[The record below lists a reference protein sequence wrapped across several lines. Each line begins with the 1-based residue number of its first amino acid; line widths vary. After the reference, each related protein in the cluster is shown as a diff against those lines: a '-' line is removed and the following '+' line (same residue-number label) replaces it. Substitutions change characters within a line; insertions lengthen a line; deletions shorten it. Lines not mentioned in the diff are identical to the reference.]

1 MTVLF
6 LIITAIC
13 AYFLGGLNGAIII
26 SKYIYRKDIRKY
38 GSGNAG
44 LTNFHRT
51 FGSAAALLVILI
63 DILKTIIGVLIG
75 GALIGVVGH
84 KVIGQ
89 LFAGFCLMLGHIY
102 PAFYGF
108 KGGKGVLSAG
118 TMILLIDWRV
128 GLFCWAIFIVIVVFT
143 RYVSLGSML
152 SSMSACAFMWMFGY
166 PALEGTLALLCGL
179 LVVVKHSSNIVRLLS
194 GTENK
199 LKFGKKT
206 K

>member
-26 SKYIYRKDIRKY
+26 SKYIYRKDIRNY

-63 DILKTIIGVLIG
+63 DILKTVVGILIG
-75 GALIGVVGH
+75 GALIGTLGH

-89 LFAGFCLMLGHIY
+89 LFAGFCMMLGHIY

-108 KGGKGVLSAG
+108 KGGKGVLCAG

-143 RYVSLGSML
+143 RYVSLGSMI
-152 SSMSACAFMWMFGY
+152 SSMSACVFMWMFAY
-166 PALEGTLALLCGL
+166 SSLEGILALLCGL
-179 LVVVKHSSNIVRLLS
+179 LVVVKHSANIARLIA

-199 LKFGKKT
+199 LSFGKKT
-206 K
+206 R

>member
-6 LIITAIC
+6 LIIIAIC

-26 SKYIYRKDIRKY
+26 SKLIYHKDIRKF

-63 DILKTIIGVLIG
+63 DILKTVLGVLIG
-75 GALIGVVGH
+75 GALMSIVEQ

-118 TMILLIDWRV
+118 TMILLIDWRA

-143 RYVSLGSML
+143 RYVSLGSMVG
-152 SSMSACAFMWMFGY
+152 SMSGCVFLWMFGY
-166 PALEGTLALLCGL
+166 QTLEGILALLCGL
-179 LVVVKHSSNIVRLLS
+179 LIVVKHSSNIVRLIS

-199 LKFGKKT
+199 LSFGKKS